1 MTPSGVASEAA
12 GDGKAEH
19 RRLLRS
25 DGPHRSSSFCQP
37 GDVVIT
43 DNLSPYENAET
54 RCLIQ
59 QRGADVLFLPPY
71 SLYLNPIEKMWSKLK
86 EFLRTA
92 QGRTPAERHPG
103 DCLGFGGHH
112 TTGRHQ
118 LVLRAA
124 IVLFNSL

>member
-43 DNLSPYENAET
+43 DNLSPHENAET

-71 SLYLNPIEKMWSKLK
+71 SLDLNPIEKMWSNSKNFYAPPKAAPQPSVIQAIASAL
-86 EFLRTA
+86 EA
-92 QGRTPAERHPG
+92 ITPRG
-103 DCLGFGGHH
+103 
-112 TTGRHQ
+112 
-118 LVLRAA
+118 A
-124 IVLFNSL
+124 IN